1 MQCTQKGVANF
12 LIFFFFFFFMETK
25 KILLTLSFFTAIF
38 LANVSGPQYVF
49 PTFGPSLATRFHW
62 SSMENSVV
70 GTAVFVG
77 VSFSGPLCAW
87 LVEHLGFRKY
97 VNFLKIHVHP
107 TVII

>member
-1 MQCTQKGVANF
+1 
-12 LIFFFFFFFMETK
+12 METK

-62 SSMENSVV
+62 SSIENSVV

-87 LVEHLGFRKY
+87 LVEHLGFKAY
-97 VNFLKIHVHP
+97 VNFLKVHIH
-107 TVII
+107 